1 MSPSHAASWASSSAR
16 VTRWASMPSAR
27 AASSSAERTFSRSA
41 RSPLLGVRPAAS
53 AACRAGSDDSAA
65 ENARNASAS
74 PPLASARLPW
84 PTLPGGALDCL
95 EASAAR
101 WLPELPSRSSS
112 PSGSGFM
119 VGSVLFGMQRARRF
133 AITVA
138 GSKMQLLSI
147 EIAHLPRPG
156 APDAQPPRP
165 IGRGGRGRPGQAGT
179 SFAGAS
185 FGGGAW
191 RATAGVPGLS
201 RPHSRSHP
209 KHCPRRCGRNVTT
222 IWADPQSGHRGI
234 GCLLL
239 GWELQDKRLRFL
251 RHFAAVTPWQNVRL
265 APAQLRL

>member
-16 VTRWASMPSAR
+16 VTRSASMPSAR

-138 GSKMQLLSI
+138 GSPQKCNCSVSK
-147 EIAHLPRPG
+147 LPTYRGRGPRTRSRPG
-156 APDAQPPRP
+156 PSAGADED
-165 IGRGGRGRPGQAGT
+165 GRVRPG
-179 SFAGAS
+179 
-185 FGGGAW
+185 
-191 RATAGVPGLS
+191 
-201 RPHSRSHP
+201 
-209 KHCPRRCGRNVTT
+209 
-222 IWADPQSGHRGI
+222 
-234 GCLLL
+234 
-239 GWELQDKRLRFL
+239 
-251 RHFAAVTPWQNVRL
+251 
-265 APAQLRL
+265 LRLPELRSARPPGAQRQESPGCPGPTRDRIRSTVLAAAGGT